1 MVSPSILT
9 WRRAASS
16 PVNQYT
22 WVNPR
27 GESMNYPIE
36 TDGLKIY
43 LSQIERYPV
52 LSREEEMELALRYR
66 DQYDKKAGQILITSN
81 LRFVIKVA
89 LGYRNYGVRL
99 MDLIQEGNIGLM
111 KAVQR
116 FDPDRGYRLISYAIW
131 WIKAYIQNYI
141 IRSWSLV
148 KIGTTQSQ
156 RKLFYRVG
164 DLPEPRDP
172 DNHLDNVAKL
182 ADKIHVTEDEVI
194 DMAARLKA
202 HDLSLDDFIGDR
214 SRDSFADTLRDDS
227 PDQEAILAQLE
238 EQLDLKLWA
247 DRALETLNPREKY
260 IVEKR
265 ILSEEP
271 VTLKELGKHFGITR
285 ERARQIER
293 AALDKLRG
301 NYVRSQPAAA

>member
-1 MVSPSILT
+1 
-9 WRRAASS
+9 
-16 PVNQYT
+16 
-22 WVNPR
+22 
-27 GESMNYPIE
+27 MNYPIE
-36 TDGLKIY
+36 TDGLRIY
-43 LSQIERYPV
+43 LSQIERYPI
-52 LSREEEMELALRYR
+52 LSREEESELAVRYR
-66 DQYDKKAGQILITSN
+66 DEKDNQAGQVLITSN

-89 LGYRNYGVRL
+89 LGYRNYGVKL

-148 KIGTTQSQ
+148 KIGTTQAQ

-164 DLPEPRDP
+164 DLPEPRDV
-172 DNHLDNVAKL
+172 DDRLDNVAKL
-182 ADKIHVTEDEVI
+182 ADRIKVTEDEVV

-202 HDLSLDDFIGDR
+202 HDLSLDDLIGDR
-214 SRDSFADTLRDDS
+214 SRDSFADTLKDEK
-227 PDQEAILAQLE
+227 PDQEEILASLQE
-238 EQLDLKLWA
+238 RLDLKAWA
-247 DRALETLNPREKY
+247 DGALERLNPREKY
-260 IVEKR
+260 IVQKR
-265 ILSEEP
+265 VLSEEP

-301 NYVRSQPAAA
+301 SYVRSQLEAA

>member
-1 MVSPSILT
+1 
-9 WRRAASS
+9 
-16 PVNQYT
+16 
-22 WVNPR
+22 
-27 GESMNYPIE
+27 MNYPIE

-52 LSREEEMELALRYR
+52 LSRKEETELAIRYR
-66 DQYDKKAGQILITSN
+66 DEQDAKAGQILITSN

-111 KAVQR
+111 KAVER
-116 FDPDRGYRLISYAIW
+116 YDPDKGYRLISYAIW
-131 WIKAYIQNYI
+131 WIRAYIQNYI

-148 KIGTTQSQ
+148 KIGTTQAQ
-156 RKLFYRVG
+156 RKLFYRIS
-164 DLPEPRDP
+164 DLPEA
-172 DNHLDNVAKL
+172 LDADDRQENVAKL
-182 ADKIHVTEDEVI
+182 ALKINVTENEVV

-202 HDLSLDDFIGDR
+202 HDLSLDDLIGDR
-214 SRDSFADTLRDDS
+214 SRDSFADTLKDNA
-227 PDQEAILAQLE
+227 PDQEEILSELE
-238 EQLDLKLWA
+238 EREDLREWA
-247 DRALETLNPREKY
+247 DHALESLNPREKY

-265 ILSEEP
+265 ILSEDP

-293 AALDKLRG
+293 SALEKLKG
-301 NYVRSQPAAA
+301 NYLRSQLAAA

>member
-1 MVSPSILT
+1 MYRHS
-9 WRRAASS
+9 
-16 PVNQYT
+16 VN
-22 WVNPR
+22 NPGGGR
-27 GESMNYPIE
+27 MNYPIE

-52 LSREEEMELALRYR
+52 LTRQQETELALRFR
-66 DQYDKKAGQILITSN
+66 DHGDLEAEQKLITSN

-111 KAVQR
+111 KAVER
-116 FDPDRGYRLISYAIW
+116 YDPDKGYRLISYAIW
-131 WIKAYIQNYI
+131 WIRAYIQNYI

-148 KIGTTQSQ
+148 KIGTTQAQ
-156 RKLFYRVG
+156 RKLFYRIS
-164 DLPEPRDP
+164 DLPEALDP
-172 DNHLDNVAKL
+172 DDRQENVAKL
-182 ADKIHVTEDEVI
+182 ALRINVTENEVK

-202 HDLSLDDFIGDR
+202 HDLSLDDLIGDR
-214 SRDSFADTLRDDS
+214 SRDSFADTLKDS
-227 PDQEAILAQLE
+227 TPDQEEVLSELQE
-238 EQLDLKLWA
+238 REDLKEWA
-247 DRALETLNPREKY
+247 DRALESLNPREKY

-271 VTLKELGKHFGITR
+271 VTLKELGRHFGITR

-293 AALDKLRG
+293 SALEKLKG
-301 NYVRSQPAAA
+301 NYLRSQLAAA

>member
-1 MVSPSILT
+1 
-9 WRRAASS
+9 
-16 PVNQYT
+16 
-22 WVNPR
+22 
-27 GESMNYPIE
+27 MNYPVE
-36 TDGLKIY
+36 TDGLRIY
-43 LSQIERYPV
+43 LSQIESYRVLTREQENDLASRYK
-52 LSREEEMELALRYR
+52 LNN
-66 DQYDKKAGQILITSN
+66 DKKAEEQLITSN

-116 FDPDRGYRLISYAIW
+116 FDPDKGYRLISYAIW

-148 KIGTTQSQ
+148 KMGTTQAQ
-156 RKLFYRVG
+156 RKLFYRVS
-164 DLPEPRDP
+164 DLPEARDP
-172 DNHLDNVAKL
+172 EDHHENVAKL
-182 ADKIHVTEDEVI
+182 ADRIHVTGDEVI

-202 HDLSLDDFIGDR
+202 HDLSLDDLIGDR
-214 SRDSFADTLRDDS
+214 SRDSFADILRDES
-227 PDQEAILAQLE
+227 PDQEEILSDLE
-238 EQLDLKLWA
+238 EKLDLKIWA
-247 DRALETLNPREKY
+247 DTALETLNPREKF
-260 IVEKR
+260 IVQRR
-265 ILSEEP
+265 ILSDDP

-301 NYVRSQPAAA
+301 NYLRSQLAAA

>member
-1 MVSPSILT
+1 
-9 WRRAASS
+9 
-16 PVNQYT
+16 
-22 WVNPR
+22 
-27 GESMNYPIE
+27 MNYPIE

-43 LSQIERYPV
+43 LSQIEHYPV
-52 LSREEEMELALRYR
+52 LSRKDETELAVRYR
-66 DQYDKKAGQILITSN
+66 DKNDAKAGQILITSN

-111 KAVQR
+111 KAVER
-116 FDPDRGYRLISYAIW
+116 YDPDKGYRLISYAIW

-148 KIGTTQSQ
+148 KMGTTQAQ
-156 RKLFYRVG
+156 RKLFYRIS
-164 DLPEPRDP
+164 DLKEG
-172 DNHLDNVAKL
+172 LDADDRRENVAKL
-182 ADKIHVTEDEVI
+182 ALKINVTENEVI

-202 HDLSLDDFIGDR
+202 HDLSLDDLIGDR
-214 SRDSFADTLRDDS
+214 SRDSFADTLKDNA
-227 PDQEAILAQLE
+227 PDQEEILSELE
-238 EQLDLKLWA
+238 ELEDLKQWA
-247 DRALETLNPREKY
+247 DQALESLNPREKY

-265 ILSEEP
+265 ILSEDP

-293 AALDKLRG
+293 SALEKLKG
-301 NYVRSQPAAA
+301 NYLRSQLAAA